1 LLSAQIPSAWLIPMW
16 LACALLLADVV
27 RNAGWRMLGDRRNLN
42 VFFAATVVIL
52 GIWLIR
58 TGVKPGLSFHMLG
71 ATLLTLMFR
80 ARFALLALALIIF
93 ANTLQA
99 GELAAYPAN
108 FLVMAGLPVGVSW
121 AVYRLVDGRLPNH
134 LFIYIFLNAFFA
146 SALAILAVGLV
157 STLFFAFAEIYPT
170 QYLLEEYLP
179 FYLLIAWAEAFA
191 TGMMITLMVVYKPEW
206 VATFDD
212 ARYLHGK

>member
-1 LLSAQIPSAWLIPMW
+1 MW